1 MKLFANVNSDAK
13 IIIGDNTRIHGS
25 CIHAK
30 KRIQIGK
37 NCLIAGNCQIF
48 DCNAHPISMDD
59 PQNRKDLKAEPKPV
73 IIEDNVWITANC
85 IILPGVIIGEGSVV
99 GAGSV
104 VNQDIPPR
112 SLVMGNPVQIIKT
125 WEEEKK

>member
-1 MKLFANVNSDAK
+1 
-13 IIIGDNTRIHGS
+13 
-25 CIHAK
+25 
-30 KRIQIGK
+30 
-37 NCLIAGNCQIF
+37 
-48 DCNAHPISMDD
+48 MDD